1 MEIKAWK
8 GTWDS
13 YVGAVEDRQGFL
25 EVTVQTMGLAL
36 DQGRSHT
43 EPMGP
48 GAFSSLEFIW
58 SRLLNF
64 LNTLSS
70 VPSGRMKALGSY
82 QGGPSEEAH
91 DP

>member
-1 MEIKAWK
+1 
-8 GTWDS
+8 
-13 YVGAVEDRQGFL
+13 
-25 EVTVQTMGLAL
+25 MGLAL

-43 EPMGP
+43 EPMGR

-64 LNTLSS
+64 LNTLSL

-82 QGGPSEEAH
+82 QGGSSEEAH